1 MAANMT
7 EQEAVTAR
15 APGKI
20 NLHFGVG
27 PLGDDG
33 YHDVASVYQAVSM
46 YEDVTATEDDGFSVT
61 VTGPAATAD
70 VPVDSSNLAARAA
83 KLLAEHTGVRS
94 GAALTLHKHV
104 PVAGGMGGGS
114 ADAAAALLA
123 CDKLWRTNIGKP
135 ELAELASTLGADVPF
150 ALLGGTAVGTGHG
163 DKLTPALGRGRYHW
177 VLATS
182 DDGLST
188 PRVYGELDK
197 LRDGG
202 EVIPDPV
209 IPDIIMRALRLG
221 DSVMLAGAVHNDLQR
236 AATALNPKLAEI
248 LRVGEKAG
256 ALAGLV
262 SGSGPTI
269 AFLVPHAEQALDLA
283 LILAASGAVDGVH
296 RVTSPAAGARVLRPH
311 DGHPAGTGQSYA

>member
-1 MAANMT
+1 MAANT
-7 EQEAVTAR
+7 AERPSVTAR

-33 YHDVASVYQAVSM
+33 YHDVASVYQAVSL
-46 YEDVTATEDDGFSVT
+46 YEDVTVTEAAEFSVS
-61 VTGPAATAD
+61 VTGPAASPE
-70 VPVDSSNLAARAA
+70 VPLDSSNLAVRAA
-83 KLLAEHTGVRS
+83 RLLAEHADLAR

-114 ADAAAALLA
+114 ADAAAALVA
-123 CDKLWRTNIGKP
+123 CDKLWRTNLSKA
-135 ELAELASTLGADVPF
+135 ELAELAATLGADVPF

-177 VLATS
+177 VLAAS
-182 DDGLST
+182 ESGLST
-188 PRVYGELDK
+188 PRVYGELDR
-197 LRDGG
+197 LRSRGADID
-202 EVIPDPV
+202 EPTIPDG
-209 IPDIIMRALRLG
+209 IMHALRLG
-221 DSVMLAGAVHNDLQR
+221 DSSLLAAAVHNDLQQ
-236 AATALNPKLAEI
+236 AATALEPRLSDV
-248 LRVGEKAG
+248 LRIGEQAG

-296 RVTSPAAGARVLRPH
+296 RVTSPATGARILRPH
-311 DGHPAGTGQSYA
+311 DGHPAGTGQTFA

>member
-1 MAANMT
+1 MAAIS
-7 EQEAVTAR
+7 AGKSSVTAR

-33 YHDVASVYQAVSM
+33 YHDVASVYQAVTL
-46 YEDVTATEDDGFSVT
+46 YEDVTAAASSEFSVT
-61 VTGPAATAD
+61 VTGPAATPD
-70 VPVDSSNLAARAA
+70 IPLDSSNLAVRAA
-83 KLLAEHTGVRS
+83 RLLAEHADVAG
-94 GAALTLHKHV
+94 GAELTVHKNV

-123 CDKLWRTNIGKP
+123 CDRLWHTNLGKA
-135 ELAELASTLGADVPF
+135 ELAELAATLGADVPF

-182 DDGLST
+182 ETGLST
-188 PRVYGELDK
+188 PRVYGELD
-197 LRDGG
+197 RQRSGSGPAADPS
-202 EVIPDPV
+202 IPDV
-209 IPDIIMRALRLG
+209 IMHALRLG
-221 DSVMLAGAVHNDLQR
+221 ESGLLAASVHNDLQQ
-236 AATALNPKLAEI
+236 AATALEPRLEEV
-248 LRVGEKAG
+248 LHVGEKAG

-296 RVTSPAAGARVLRPH
+296 RVTSPAAGARILRPH
-311 DGHPAGTGQSYA
+311 DGHPAGTGSSYA